1 MEPTD
6 TPDFAAHAR
15 RTLAALA
22 HAGCPQAPTRD
33 AIAWLDAALD
43 RSPVAE
49 DGADRARALAP
60 RLDADG
66 IGAVLGE
73 AIAAMTGGAWHHH
86 TVQHEWGVRL
96 PSGETAFPLQRA
108 RRHASGEPG
117 TSILAFH
124 DRATGHERR

>member
-15 RTLAALA
+15 RTLALLDE
-22 HAGCPQAPTRD
+22 AGCPQAPTRE
-33 AIAWLDAALD
+33 AVAWLDAALD
-43 RSPVAE
+43 RSPVSE
-49 DGADRARALAP
+49 DGADRARGLAP

-73 AIAAMTGGAWHHH
+73 AIAAETGGAWRYHA
-86 TVQHEWGVRL
+86 VQHDWGVRL

-117 TSILAFH
+117 ASILALFDTVAAMH
-124 DRATGHERR
+124 